1 MMVTCYNHKN
11 IETVLSCSRCNK
23 PVCNKCTIDSFVG
36 IKCKDCG
43 SIGKPAILNI
53 SFSDILRVLS
63 LSLIFSFFVG
73 FIYSLILVIILNIDL
88 LGNIQSTA
96 LMSLRIITLI
106 FLVFFGVV
114 NGELVKRLSRN
125 KLNRIFPIISA
136 FNTLILWLVIFYIFS
151 SIFFEYQIWWYQFF
165 YQPVAM
171 LGLGI
176 AIYLSYTR
184 VK

>member
-1 MMVTCYNHKN
+1 MITCYNHKKT
-11 IETVLSCSRCNK
+11 ETVLSCSRCNK

-43 SIGKPAILNI
+43 IIGKPAILNI
-53 SFSDILRVLS
+53 SFSDVFRVLS
-63 LSLIFSFFVG
+63 ISLLFSFFVG

-114 NGELVKRLSRN
+114 NGELVKKLSKN
-125 KLNRIFPIISA
+125 KLNRIFPVIA
-136 FNTLILWLVIFYIFS
+136 AMNTLVLWIVIFFTFS
-151 SIFFEYQIWWYQFF
+151 SVFLQYQIWWYQFF

-176 AIYLSYTR
+176 AIYLSYIR

>member
-1 MMVTCYNHKN
+1 MITCYKHKKT
-11 IETVLSCSRCNK
+11 ETVLSCSRCNK

-36 IKCKDCG
+36 IKCQDCG
-43 SIGKPAILNI
+43 IIGKPDILNI
-53 SFSDILRVLS
+53 SFTDIFRVFSIS
-63 LSLIFSFFVG
+63 LLFSFFVG

-114 NGELVKRLSRN
+114 NGELVKKLSKN

-136 FNTLILWLVIFYIFS
+136 LNTLILWLVIFFTFS
-151 SIFFEYQIWWYQFF
+151 SIFLQYQIWWYQFF